1 MLTMI
6 MQQRLQWAGRFLL
19 FSVLL
24 NFPILTVT
32 IPSDLHAN
40 CASWAESGECESNPN
55 FMLPNCATSCHQLQK
70 ANSEALEK
78 LKNIHSFYDL
88 SAHDLQGNLISFS
101 DFRNKVVILTNVA
114 SYCGYTASHYRS
126 LVQLWKTVTQDYP
139 NQVEI
144 LAFPCNQFGQQEP
157 GTPAEIQEFA
167 KQQGV
172 KFRMMQKINVNGPD
186 TSLVYLYL
194 KQQAGPA
201 VITWNFAT
209 YYVVAPLDGTVEAFS
224 GVEPM
229 DLQPRIVELQET
241 PEEL

>member
-6 MQQRLQWAGRFLL
+6 MQQRLQSVWRFLI
-19 FSVLL
+19 FAVLL
-24 NFPILTVT
+24 LTPIYTVA
-32 IPSDLHAN
+32 IPSDLHDQ

-55 FMLPNCATSCHQLQK
+55 FMLPNCATSCHQVQQ
-70 ANSEALEK
+70 ANANALKK
-78 LKNIHSFYDL
+78 LKTIQSFYDL
-88 SAHDLQGNLISFS
+88 SAHDLQGNLIPFS

-209 YYVVAPLDGTVEAFS
+209 YYVVAPPDGTVEAFS

-229 DLQPRIVELQET
+229 DLQHRIAELFET
-241 PEEL
+241 LEEL